1 MIWELELVLYIFL
14 LISAIV
20 ALEADDLLVSVVM
33 MTIFS
38 FIIALLF
45 TVMGAIDVGFTEAVV
60 GAGVTGV
67 LFIVVI
73 YQTSRKTVD

>member
-1 MIWELELVLYIFL
+1 MIWELELVLLIFL

-67 LFIVVI
+67 LFVVVI
-73 YQTSRKTVD
+73 YQTSRKTND

>member
-20 ALEADDLLVSVVM
+20 ALESDDLLVSVVM

-38 FIIALLF
+38 FSIALLF

-73 YQTSRKTVD
+73 YQTSRKTND

>member
-20 ALEADDLLVSVVM
+20 ALQADDLLVSVVM

-38 FIIALLF
+38 FILALLF

-73 YQTSRKTVD
+73 YQTSRKTND